1 MKTDLSHFT
10 VHQNMEVLSEL
21 EKGLTRNELD
31 FDQNINDY
39 KFLS

>member
-1 MKTDLSHFT
+1 
-10 VHQNMEVLSEL
+10 MEVLSEL

-39 KFLS
+39 KFLSWAVKHDKRYMEM